1 MHNMTSWKIK
11 KLFHIGR
18 TW

>member
-1 MHNMTSWKIK
+1 MTSWKIK